1 MSHMQRLIQIVHHP
15 KSKMQTLKI
24 LKVNIEENMVT
35 QSEKN
40 CFFLFLL
47 VKEMAVPVQKLWAIE
62 EALCAAEDV

>member
-1 MSHMQRLIQIVHHP
+1 MAGGRHSYMTNFQDKR
-15 KSKMQTLKI
+15 
-24 LKVNIEENMVT
+24 EENMVT

-47 VKEMAVPVQKLWAIE
+47 VKEMAAPVQKLRAIE